1 MHIRVYVC
9 MCIQQSTTLMPIVI
23 CLFFFTG
30 GRIEMIMLSAHA
42 LILFF
47 KLFLDYIPSYIM
59 CMDSFLLDG
68 KEGQAIYAYWTCIV
82 WTYMA
87 TRSQI
92 LKVVLVVVPLYTVA
106 LQ

>member
-1 MHIRVYVC
+1 
-9 MCIQQSTTLMPIVI
+9 
-23 CLFFFTG
+23 
-30 GRIEMIMLSAHA
+30 
-42 LILFF
+42 
-47 KLFLDYIPSYIM
+47 M
-59 CMDSFLLDG
+59 CMYSFLLDG

-82 WTYMA
+82 WIYMA